1 MGETSMPEAQSA
13 AVGLQA
19 GSDVFFL
26 LAGAVLV
33 LAVHAGL
40 AFLEAGTV
48 RQKNRADALRRI
60 LVLLAVSTVSYSFV
74 GYAAAHGARLFSNV
88 RDLAGAAGGFEP
100 QGVTLARFAFLCAV
114 AALVPAIVSGGIA
127 ERARLLPQCV
137 AAAVIAGVVYP
148 FLEGL
153 VWNGGLRAQ
162 DGFQSRFGEEFHDY
176 AGAIVVHAMGGWLAF
191 AAIRR
196 VGPRLGRYTEVGTLG
211 PPPSSVPLLALGA
224 WLACIGLLGL
234 NVTSAGSVRAAT
246 GLVAANA
253 LLAMCGGI
261 LAAAVAGDGEPGFV
275 HNGALAGLIA
285 VSAGADVM
293 HPVGALLVGG
303 VAGIIYVVAL
313 QVAADPNYRLDDA
326 RGAWALHGLCGLWG
340 GIACGVFGLAAF
352 GGMGGVSLRAQVVGS
367 LLAAAYALVAGA
379 VVYALVDVF
388 LGLRLSAEDERRG
401 ADPMVRKAADAA

>member
-1 MGETSMPEAQSA
+1 
-13 AVGLQA
+13 
-19 GSDVFFL
+19 
-26 LAGAVLV
+26 
-33 LAVHAGL
+33 
-40 AFLEAGTV
+40 
-48 RQKNRADALRRI
+48 
-60 LVLLAVSTVSYSFV
+60 
-74 GYAAAHGARLFSNV
+74 
-88 RDLAGAAGGFEP
+88 
-100 QGVTLARFAFLCAV
+100 
-114 AALVPAIVSGGIA
+114 
-127 ERARLLPQCV
+127 
-137 AAAVIAGVVYP
+137 
-148 FLEGL
+148 
-153 VWNGGLRAQ
+153 
-162 DGFQSRFGEEFHDY
+162 
-176 AGAIVVHAMGGWLAF
+176 
-191 AAIRR
+191 
-196 VGPRLGRYTEVGTLG
+196 
-211 PPPSSVPLLALGA
+211 VPLLALGA